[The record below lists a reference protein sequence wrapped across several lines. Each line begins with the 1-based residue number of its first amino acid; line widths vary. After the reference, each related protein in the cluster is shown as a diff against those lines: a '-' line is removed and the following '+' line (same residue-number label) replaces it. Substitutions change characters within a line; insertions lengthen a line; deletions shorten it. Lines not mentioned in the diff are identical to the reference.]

1 MKLIQT
7 KRKLFLCGF
16 LNTVG
21 IRGNEAADRAAKEAL
36 DKKTDKQSHA
46 LFGSKTFNCQIC
58 TSNLAERMG

>member
-1 MKLIQT
+1 MCQIRVT
-7 KRKLFLCGF
+7 ICNIFL
-16 LNTVG
+16 TVFS
-21 IRGNEAADRAAKEAL
+21 ADRAAKEAL